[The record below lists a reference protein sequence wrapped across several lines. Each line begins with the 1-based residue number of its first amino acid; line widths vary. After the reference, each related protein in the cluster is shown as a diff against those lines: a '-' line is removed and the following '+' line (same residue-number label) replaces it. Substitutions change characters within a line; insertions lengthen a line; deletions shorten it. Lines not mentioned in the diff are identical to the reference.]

1 MDRHKLK
8 SLIESVARQE
18 LSSED
23 ALNQLKDFPYHDLG
37 YARLDSHRAFRQGIP
52 EVIFCPGKTPRQV
65 IEIACE
71 LKAHHNLVA
80 ATKVSDEMADLVLKE
95 LSDAVYY
102 KTARLIIWG
111 EMPPVK
117 TNLPAVAVITAGTAD
132 IPVAEEAAL
141 FLLSSAIN
149 VKRLYDV
156 GVAGIHRLIDNLDE
170 LRQCPITIVVAG
182 MDGVLPSVV
191 GGLLAGPVIAVP
203 TSVGYGT
210 SFGGVTA
217 LLTMLNS
224 CAAGVTVL
232 NIDNGFGAAVAA
244 LRMLAMIEQTVPLN
258 KVESS
263 VENNRQT

>member
-18 LSSED
+18 LSTED
-23 ALNQLKDFPYHDLG
+23 ALCQLKDFPYHDLG
-37 YARLDSHRAFRQGIP
+37 YARLDSHRAVRQGMP
-52 EVIFCPGKTPRQV
+52 EVIFSLGKTPRQI

-71 LKAHHNLVA
+71 LKAHHDLVA
-80 ATKVSDEMADLVLKE
+80 ATKVTDEVADLVLKE
-95 LSDAVYY
+95 LPDAVYY
-102 KTARLIIWG
+102 KTARLILWG
-111 EMPPVK
+111 QMPDLDSDLPV
-117 TNLPAVAVITAGTAD
+117 VAVVTAGTAD
-132 IPVAEEAAL
+132 VPVAEEAAL
-141 FLLSSAIN
+141 FLLACGIN

-156 GVAGIHRLIDNLDE
+156 GVAGIHRLMDNLDD
-170 LRQCPITIVVAG
+170 LRQCSVTIAVAG

-232 NIDNGFGAAVAA
+232 NIDNGFGAAMAA
-244 LRMLAMIEQTVPLN
+244 MRVL
-258 KVESS
+258 S
-263 VENNRQT
+263 VIQP